1 MCKRKKDKNIIQN
14 IIINRHSSWSYLY
27 REKLMFGSY
36 PIFFGKEKTQVDNKS
51 VLKSAHVTLI
61 ETINITLVL

>member
-1 MCKRKKDKNIIQN
+1 
-14 IIINRHSSWSYLY
+14 
-27 REKLMFGSY
+27 MFGSY